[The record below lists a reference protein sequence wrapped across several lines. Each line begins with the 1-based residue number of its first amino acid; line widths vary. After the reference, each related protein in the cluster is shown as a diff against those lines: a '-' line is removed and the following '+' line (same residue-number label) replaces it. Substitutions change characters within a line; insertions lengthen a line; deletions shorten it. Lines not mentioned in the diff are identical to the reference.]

1 MKPKVLR
8 STLLQR
14 GIPVPHVF
22 SLRDTSLPG
31 FGNASFLSGERAE
44 VLQFRKNI
52 LRESGLSIDRLTLAF
67 QEHGAQVLRVETEQ
81 AGRGSMN
88 HDECL
93 GPADGLMTASPGVA
107 VGVLVADCCCLLM
120 ADLNGSAV
128 GAIHA
133 GWRGTQSGIAMN
145 AVRSF
150 QAEFGVPAPSVRA
163 WISPSISAK
172 KYRVGEEV
180 WNLIRD
186 RWGEGDYLLRD
197 PLRIDLPS
205 LNREQMLRS
214 GMIAENIEVSGIC
227 TFDSMDCFS
236 HRRGDSPQ
244 GRMLGV
250 ISPANGL
257 PS

>member
-163 WISPSISAK
+163 WISPSISAEK
-172 KYRVGEEV
+172 ISGGRGSLEFDQGPMGRGR
-180 WNLIRD
+180 LSAQR
-186 RWGEGDYLLRD
+186 
-197 PLRIDLPS
+197 PLAD
-205 LNREQMLRS
+205 
-214 GMIAENIEVSGIC
+214 
-227 TFDSMDCFS
+227 
-236 HRRGDSPQ
+236 
-244 GRMLGV
+244 
-250 ISPANGL
+250 
-257 PS
+257 